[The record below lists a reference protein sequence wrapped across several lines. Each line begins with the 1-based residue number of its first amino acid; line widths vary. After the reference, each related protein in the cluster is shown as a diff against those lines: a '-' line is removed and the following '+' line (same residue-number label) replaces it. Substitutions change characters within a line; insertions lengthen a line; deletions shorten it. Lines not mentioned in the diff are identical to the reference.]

1 VLRFCHDTKLK
12 VVPRGAGTS
21 LCGGALPLEDAI
33 VLGISRISKVLA
45 IDVTNRAAR
54 VEAGVTT
61 ASATAS
67 RSPTF
72 SMPATAICI
81 R

>member
-1 VLRFCHDTKLK
+1 
-12 VVPRGAGTS
+12 
-21 LCGGALPLEDAI
+21 LPLEDAI